1 MPEIKKVEIEASDPP
16 APQIPPS
23 DRVLELA
30 ERVGRMTEREQARD
44 GELAQTRAE
53 LAETRGLVQNLSES
67 VTALSRQTESAERTA
82 EAAAVVAVATAEAV
96 EEEEEEEESDVLS
109 VTPEVET
116 KVTIEQ
122 TPLKGRTLLQKMLFG
137 K

>member
-1 MPEIKKVEIEASDPP
+1 MADRTTVIESNDPP
-16 APQIPPS
+16 AQQPPS

-30 ERVGRMTEREQARD
+30 ERVGRMTEREQTRD
-44 GELAQTRAE
+44 VELAQTRSE

-67 VTALSRQTESAERTA
+67 VSALSRQTESAERTA
-82 EAAAVVAVATAEAV
+82 EAAATVAVAAM
-96 EEEEEEEESDVLS
+96 EEEEEEEESDVLE

-116 KVTIEQ
+116 HIQIDQV
-122 TPLKGRTLLQKMLFG
+122 PLKGRSWFQKMVYG